1 MKKSTFDGV
10 DDMSDLDMWSQLT
23 TEQKELARTLHE
35 KWMTVA
41 KCTERIERQQATDA
55 INAVYL
61 AVGLRKVP
69 KIIFVDSPRAAIEM
83 AKQRDK
89 YTGQSSPGIIRFLKI
104 ALITRAIENIPYRR
118 IDLPQPSTQQNE
130 LGFSAK
136 VFSIAQP
143 QLSSK
148 ISNQFW
154 ACHAWFLD
162 CAYSVF
168 GCDYISEKWEALQ
181 LLVKNCGFV
190 LPFVDICF
198 VSDRPTELLFKDDY
212 ILHAENRPAVV
223 FRDGYKIFAYNGVEL
238 SMTL

>member
-1 MKKSTFDGV
+1 
-10 DDMSDLDMWSQLT
+10 MSYLDMWFQLT
-23 TEQKELARTLHE
+23 PEQKELARTLHE
-35 KWMTVA
+35 KWMSVA
-41 KCTERIERQQATDA
+41 KCTERIDLQQATDA

-69 KIIFVDSPRAAIEM
+69 KIIFVDSPRAAIKM

-104 ALITRAIENIPYRR
+104 ALIIRAIENIPYRR
-118 IDLPQPSTQQNE
+118 IDLPQPSNQQNK
-130 LGFSAK
+130 LSFSVK

-143 QLSSK
+143 QLSSGVS
-148 ISNQFW
+148 IQFW

-168 GCDYISEKWEALQ
+168 DCDCISEKWEALQ
-181 LLVKNCGFV
+181 LLVKNCGFI
-190 LPFVDICF
+190 LPFRDICF
-198 VSDRPTELLFKDDY
+198 VSDRPTELLFKDNF
-212 ILHAENRPAVV
+212 ILHAERRPAVV
-223 FRDGYKIFAYNGVEL
+223 FRDGYEIFADNGVEL